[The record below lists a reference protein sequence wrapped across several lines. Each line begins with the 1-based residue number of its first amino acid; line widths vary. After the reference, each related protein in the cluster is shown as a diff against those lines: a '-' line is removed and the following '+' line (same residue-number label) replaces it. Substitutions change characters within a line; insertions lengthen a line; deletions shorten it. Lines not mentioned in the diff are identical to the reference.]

1 MYQAILL
8 GLGFFVLVV
17 GSLTDLKKREVPDWV
32 NYGLI
37 LSALSL
43 RGIYSIY
50 LSDYNILIYGL
61 VGLSVMFLLACLMF
75 YTGQWG
81 GGDAK
86 LLMGIGAVFG
96 ISLNLEFQTLFLFLI
111 NLIIFGSIYGLIW
124 TFYLFVKNWSKTKHK
139 FLTVLGSKKATVVK
153 IPLYILCLILL
164 IGSYF
169 IIEMRYSLIL
179 LAIMLPLIFY
189 VWAFSKVVESV
200 TMLKKI
206 SPSKLTEGDWIAEDI
221 IYRGKRITGPKD
233 LGISL
238 KQIKILNQLH
248 QKGKIDTVLVKEG
261 IPFVPSFLIAF
272 VVTLLVGNWILLLL

>member
-153 IPLYILCLILL
+153 IPLYILCFILL

-169 IIEMRYSLIL
+169 IIEIRYSLIL